1 MPGKLNLG
9 REELEQ
15 LKLGELRSMC
25 TERRIPIAGGAHRN
39 TCVEKLLHMA
49 WIQYPTG
56 DLPWNLEGLGQDS
69 LEQLHLKALRFMCT
83 ERRISVAG
91 GAHRKRC
98 VKELLTWKAAAL
110 AEAAAP
116 AADQATAQL
125 PGVLPDQSGAWRS
138 QLKDM
143 IRDNVHRHRGALS
156 RESCAYTL
164 RPLGG
169 IAHSKDAPELDHVFE
184 CQALRDVLCRV
195 TELRQEL
202 SQLDL
207 GVKTFNKQP
216 MVVQNALAHARDVH
230 NRPEFLVMCGSLANK
245 QKQGAFQS
253 SLNKLARGE
262 ALERGIEEDLLRTF
276 THGEYPYEE
285 AVAEKIART
294 VVDRLRGIEDSFAEA
309 LRDVPQGTAQ
319 GNAQQARY
327 DDLAEE
333 VVQLYEQFEVT
344 RRV

>member
-1 MPGKLNLG
+1 M
-9 REELEQ
+9 
-15 LKLGELRSMC
+15 
-25 TERRIPIAGGAHRN
+25 
-39 TCVEKLLHMA
+39 
-49 WIQYPTG
+49 
-56 DLPWNLEGLGQDS
+56 
-69 LEQLHLKALRFMCT
+69 
-83 ERRISVAG
+83 
-91 GAHRKRC
+91 
-98 VKELLTWKAAAL
+98 
-110 AEAAAP
+110 
-116 AADQATAQL
+116 QL

-230 NRPEFLVMCGSLANK
+230 NRPEFLVVCGSLANK
-245 QKQGAFQS
+245 QKQGAFQT

-294 VVDRLRGIEDSFAEA
+294 VVDRLRGIEDPLTEA

-319 GNAQQARY
+319 GSAQQARY
-327 DDLAEE
+327 DGLADE